1 MLDATV
7 LDRIGNTPLVRLDR
21 VAAGLPVPVYG
32 KCEFLN
38 PGGSIKDRIALAIVN
53 DAEARGEL
61 KPGTTLVEATAGNTG
76 VGLALVAAVRG
87 YKLACVMPEKMCTDK
102 RAALAALGAEVI
114 VTANTPPSDPRN
126 FRRVAERLATER
138 GWFLTNQFANP
149 ANPDVH
155 ERTTGPE
162 IVAQCGAQL
171 GAAVKPGSA
180 GDRPR
185 VPTAAAVKPGSA
197 GDRPRVPIGAFV
209 CGVGT
214 GGTITGVGR
223 ALKNRTPGVRI
234 VLADPVGSRLAHF
247 VDSRHPD
254 HDAGYKVEGIGGSEP
269 PAVLDLSVIDAA
281 ERVSDEESFAMT
293 LRLIREEGLLVG
305 GSSGTAV
312 VAALRVAARG
322 DVLGPVVAILADS
335 WDRYYSTDWMRGKM
349 TSAGV

>member
-1 MLDATV
+1 MPAPTV

-21 VAAGLPVPVYG
+21 VAGGLPVPVYG

-38 PGGSIKDRIALAIVN
+38 PGGSTKDRIALAIVD

-61 KPGTTLVEATAGNTG
+61 KPGATLVEATAGNTG

-87 YKLACVMPEKMCTDK
+87 YKLACVMPEKMCVDK
-102 RAALAALGAEVI
+102 RAALAALGADVI
-114 VTANTPPSDPRN
+114 VTPNAPPADPRN
-126 FRRVAERLATER
+126 FRRVAERLAAER

-149 ANPDVH
+149 ANPAVH
-155 ERTTGPE
+155 EHTTGPE

-171 GAAVKPGSA
+171 
-180 GDRPR
+180 
-185 VPTAAAVKPGSA
+185 
-197 GDRPRVPIGAFV
+197 GAFV

-223 ALKNRTPGVRI
+223 ALKNCTPGVQI
-234 VLADPVGSRLAHF
+234 VLADPVGSRLAHL
-247 VDSRHPD
+247 VDPRHPD
-254 HDAGYKVEGIGGSEP
+254 HDADYKVEGIGGSEP

-293 LRLIREEGLLVG
+293 VRLIREEGLLVG

-312 VAALRVAARG
+312 AAALRVAARANVRG
-322 DVLGPVVAILADS
+322 AVVAVLADS
-335 WDRYYSTDWMRGKM
+335 WDRYYSTDWMRA
-349 TSAGV
+349 SAART